1 MKTHSSLFFQKGVR
15 SVLALFTA
23 AMLCISGCASVSGTG
38 GKDLAAAGKD
48 AADTSR
54 YLRITGTEPD
64 TADPQCTASYYNVP
78 LNVFDRLVE
87 VQVDDDGNSS
97 FVPSLADSWEI
108 SDDGLVYTFHLHEGV
123 IFSNGSPLTS
133 SDVEYTLIRAITW
146 PDSQAGDIG
155 EYIVGGEELRDGKTR
170 KLEGFRSL
178 SDLDFTITLTYPYA
192 AFLALLSIPQ
202 YSILDQETTEAA
214 GDRFGKDPE
223 VTVGT
228 GPFVFREWN
237 PGKEMILA
245 ANTDCW
251 SGAPGCDGIFMHFVM
266 DAEAK
271 RLMFEEG
278 ELDILDLED
287 LGIDAEYFIRGD
299 IYQDRLCHGR
309 RVGLTYIALNESVK
323 PLNDVRVRRA
333 LQLALD
339 RSAILMN
346 VYGGRG
352 TLENGIYPH
361 GLIGFNPDLPE
372 IPYDPKEAAA
382 LLAKAG
388 YSDGFDLEI
397 TVDDVSSYYSGEI
410 LELAASMWEK
420 IGVRTTVRTVDEN
433 TFLELRRNS
442 QIACYASRFSVD
454 YNDPD
459 SMIYLFFGTIE
470 GTRSRS
476 LCYGREDIIDRV
488 FNACSIVSDEER
500 LQEYRDLERII
511 AQEDCAWIPLFS
523 NDHYFIVNERVR
535 NFRVSWNGWSDT
547 RYRNVVIE
555 DPQ

>member
-1 MKTHSSLFFQKGVR
+1 MKTHSSSFFQRGGR

-23 AMLCISGCASVSGTG
+23 VMLCISGCTSVSGTG

-123 IFSNGSPLTS
+123 TFSNGSPLTS

-178 SDLDFTITLTYPYA
+178 SDLDFTITLIDPYA

-245 ANTDCW
+245 ANPDCW

-352 TLENGIYPH
+352 ILENGIYPH

-420 IGVRTTVRTVDEN
+420 IGVRTTVKTVDEN

-459 SMIYLFFGTIE
+459 AMIYLFFGTEE

-547 RYRNVVIE
+547 QYRNVVIE

>member
-1 MKTHSSLFFQKGVR
+1 MKTHSSSFFQRGGR

-23 AMLCISGCASVSGTG
+23 VMLCISGCASASGTG
-38 GKDLAAAGKD
+38 GTDRAASGKD

-123 IFSNGSPLTS
+123 TFSNGSPLTS

-178 SDLDFTITLTYPYA
+178 SDLDFTITLIDPYA

-245 ANTDCW
+245 ANPDCW

-352 TLENGIYPH
+352 ILENGIYPH

-420 IGVRTTVRTVDEN
+420 IGVRTTVKTVDEN

-459 SMIYLFFGTIE
+459 AMIYLFFGTEE

-547 RYRNVVIE
+547 QYRNVVIE